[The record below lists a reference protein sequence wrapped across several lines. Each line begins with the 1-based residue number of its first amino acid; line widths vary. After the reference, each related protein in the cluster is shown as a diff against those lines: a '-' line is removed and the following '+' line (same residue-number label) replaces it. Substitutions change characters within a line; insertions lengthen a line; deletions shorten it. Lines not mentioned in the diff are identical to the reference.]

1 MLATRKSKRKPSGG
15 LRHSL
20 KRRNKVLTQLANRP
34 ILTTLASED
43 NRKIVRGKG
52 ANKKVKLTASK
63 FANVI
68 INGKSVKA
76 EIKTVKANPA
86 NREYARRNVI
96 TKGALITVDIKGESK
111 FARVTSRPGQFGIIN
126 CVLVDESILEKKTE
140 KPKKVHT
147 QKSEPKPK
155 VEAKAKK

>member
-34 ILTTLASED
+34 ILTTLANED
-43 NRKIVRGKG
+43 ARKIIRGKG
-52 ANKKVKLTASK
+52 ANKKVKLTTSK

-68 INGKSVKA
+68 LDKKSVKA

-96 TKGALITVDIKGESK
+96 TKGALITVDIKGQTHLAK
-111 FARVTSRPGQFGIIN
+111 VTSRPGQYGVVNAI
-126 CVLVDESILEKKTE
+126 LVSETQEQKETKEK
-140 KPKKVHT
+140 
-147 QKSEPKPK
+147 KPK
-155 VEAKAKK
+155 VTTKKK

>member
-34 ILTTLASED
+34 ILTTLAEED
-43 NRKIVRGKG
+43 SRKIMRGK
-52 ANKKVKLTASK
+52 AAIKKVKLTAAK

-68 INGKSVKA
+68 VDKKSIKA

-86 NREYARRNVI
+86 NREFARRNVI
-96 TKGALITVDIKGESK
+96 TKGALITVDIKGQTYL
-111 FARVTSRPGQFGIIN
+111 ATVTSRPGQSGIIN
-126 CVLVDESILEKKTE
+126 AVLANETKEQKETRDAKESKKS
-140 KPKKVHT
+140 KKAPV
-147 QKSEPKPK
+147 
-155 VEAKAKK
+155 KKKE

>member
-20 KRRNKVLTQLANRP
+20 KRRNKVLSQLANRP

-43 NRKIVRGKG
+43 NRKITRGKG
-52 ANKKVKLTASK
+52 AKKKVKLTASK

-68 INGKSVKA
+68 VDKKSVKA

-96 TKGALITVDIKGESK
+96 TKGALITVDIKGQTHLAK
-111 FARVTSRPGQFGIIN
+111 VTSRPGQFGIIN
-126 CVLVDESILEKKTE
+126 AILVSETETPKETKEKKT
-140 KPKKVHT
+140 KKA
-147 QKSEPKPK
+147 P
-155 VEAKAKK
+155 AKK